1 MTHRA
6 RLLAAIARKPVD
18 YVPCA
23 PFFNP
28 LTAAQRFG
36 RRWEFPFGP
45 SEEEMARYCSQ
56 ELGVEPAVALPIGD
70 YQPNFFMSLYYRPD
84 PRVSSKVWAEKDEI
98 HKVWTTPAGE
108 LHAAV
113 KYDAQWPHGFD
124 VPFFSDFTIGHFTTP
139 WLESEADLECL
150 RHTLRPLDGKEEL
163 DRVRFECGK
172 YQAIAQELQL
182 ATIAHIGMGLTGAM
196 QLCGSEQLCLLM
208 MEQPDLIKGY
218 LELEHRMNLRH
229 MEIACDVGAD
239 IVRRNGFYETCDYYS
254 PAMLEEFLGP
264 LLREEI
270 DAVHA
275 AGKLIGYTVNTGV
288 MPMLDY
294 LARLDFDCLLHID
307 MAAEGVDLSQIRDKL
322 AGPKSASRN
331 CVRWPSKAVDPAFST
346 ALEGHRTAEVDPP
359 PDFGTRS
366 KSLWMGPSSVYHM
379 WADDSDVPRNALREL
394 FDVFGKEGLIITPS
408 PSVHS
413 IMPWNNFLAMVDEW
427 KQLR

>member
-1 MTHRA
+1 MTAEMIARD

-28 LTAAQRFG
+28 LTPAQRY
-36 RRWEFPFGP
+36 RHRWVFPFGP

-56 ELGVEPAVALPIGD
+56 ELGVGPAVALPIGD
-70 YQPNFFMSLYYRPD
+70 YQPNFFMSLSCQPD
-84 PRVSSKVWAEKDEI
+84 PGVSSRTWAEKDEI
-98 HKVWTTPAGE
+98 HKVWTTPAGK
-108 LHAAV
+108 LRAAV
-113 KYDAQWPHGFD
+113 KYDGNWPHGLD
-124 VPFFSDFTIGHFTTP
+124 IPFFSDFTIGHFTTP
-139 WLESEADLECL
+139 WLESDADLESL
-150 RHTLRPLDGKEEL
+150 RHILRPLDGKEQL
-163 DRVRFECGK
+163 DRVRFESAK
-172 YQAIAQELQL
+172 YEAIAQELQL

-196 QLCGSEQLCLLM
+196 QLCGSEQLCILM
-208 MEQPDLIKGY
+208 MEQPELIKGY

-229 MEIACDVGAD
+229 MEIACELGAD

-275 AGKLIGYTVNTGV
+275 GGKLIGYTVNTGV

-307 MAAEGVDLSQIRDKL
+307 MAAEGVDLARIRDKL
-322 AGPKSASRN
+322 AHRKS
-331 CVRWPSKAVDPAFST
+331 F
-346 ALEGHRTAEVDPP
+346 
-359 PDFGTRS
+359 
-366 KSLWMGPSSVYHM
+366 WMGPSSAYHM
-379 WADDSDVPRNALREL
+379 WSDESDVPRRAMREL
-394 FDVFGKEGLIITPS
+394 LGAFGKEGLIITPS

-413 IMPWNNFLAMVDEW
+413 IMPWDNFLAMLDEW
-427 KQLR
+427 KQLRQLS